1 MTDYEKLEMLKDTV
15 SQLYEKEGR
24 SFSYISRLLK
34 VDRRQV
40 SKFTRDNN
48 MEKANCHYM
57 SKSNQ
62 KFAARHKQFIISC
75 YHQGMTDTEIANK
88 LGVKVHLIGNIAVN
102 TADIAKVRQ
111 AYLDSIGKQTRE
123 FKAER
128 KAHYRF
134 DNLPNEKWK
143 EILGYPEYY
152 ASNQGRVKHYVK
164 SYDCYRLLVP
174 AINQLSNRLYIKIGT
189 KNFQLARLIAHT
201 FVDGYSEVNNTVDH
215 INNDYQDNRACN
227 LQWVSQAENNK
238 RAYRRDNRTRNVGY
252 SRNGRFKEIVL
263 NDKYRFK
270 TIVALGKFLG
280 VSESQTHRYISGET
294 PFDGKITFVY

>member
-75 YHQGMTDTEIANK
+75 YHQGMTDKAIAKK
-88 LGVKVHLIGNIAVN
+88 LGVKDYFLQNIARN
-102 TADIAKVRQ
+102 TPDIAKVRQ
-111 AYLDSIGKQTRE
+111 VYLDSIGKQTKE
-123 FKAER
+123 FRAER
-128 KAHYRF
+128 QAHYHF
-134 DNLPNEKWK
+134 DDLPNEEWK
-143 EILGYPEYY
+143 EILGYPGYY
-152 ASNQGRVKHYVK
+152 ASDQGRVKHYVR
-164 SYDCYRLLVP
+164 SYDCYRLLIP
-174 AINQLSNRLYIKIGT
+174 AVNQLSNRLYIKIGN
-189 KNFQLARLIAHT
+189 KNFQLARLIAHI

-215 INNDYQDNRACN
+215 INNNYQDNRAYN
-227 LQWVSQAENNK
+227 LQWVSQSENNK
-238 RAYRRDNRTRNVGY
+238 RSYRRNKRKKNIGY
-252 SRNGRFKEIVL
+252 SKNGRFKEIIL
-263 NDKYRFK
+263 NDKYHFK

-294 PFDGKITFVY
+294 PFEGKITFVY